1 MSRDP
6 IPTWCFALVVVRL
19 GERWLLVHERKHG
32 QGWYLPAGR
41 VEPGETFVE
50 AAVRET
56 REEAGIDVVLD
67 GIVRIEHSPNGEG
80 ARMRI
85 VFVGHPADDR
95 PPKQVPDDE
104 SLGAAWVSF
113 DELDRYPL
121 RGEEVREWIAHV
133 AGGGPIYPLHV
144 LAHEGAPL
152 PRERFTTSGSGVL
165 RNS

>member
-56 REEAGIDVVLD
+56 REEAGIEVTLD
-67 GIVRIEHSPNGEG
+67 GIVRIEHSPTGEG

-104 SLGAAWVSF
+104 SLGAA
-113 DELDRYPL
+113 
-121 RGEEVREWIAHV
+121 
-133 AGGGPIYPLHV
+133 
-144 LAHEGAPL
+144 
-152 PRERFTTSGSGVL
+152 
-165 RNS
+165 